1 MQIKLKAADVI
12 NRSLF
17 FLGAG
22 FSYDTGCKNSSEMFA
37 DLRKTLFDE
46 QDTTFSKIQKEAL
59 KFLIACLQYHCE
71 WRTMDTVDYFA
82 FSPNIEELALLIRR
96 IGNRENFLP
105 YPITGNWADKLVML
119 ESEYSNEPKNRTE
132 YFGDTLFEGLERVL
146 KNLLKTKWLKVN
158 SDLSYLN
165 PLLGFMKNTSND
177 DYRFV
182 IFTLNNDTVV
192 EEYFSRHHEVPWRG
206 FINGKW
212 RGIENDTQN
221 DPYGRIHLYK
231 LHGSID
237 WVRLE
242 DMDTWEEEK
251 LDEKNRE
258 NIQDKHNPY
267 LIFGQGTKTFSVEPF
282 FSLINHF
289 NNQLNSNSKEY
300 FFVIGYSFFDPYINN
315 LVFNAV
321 KGFKKLIIVN
331 PFFGPKT
338 IYHKNKNGNDRPLP
352 NPNNFFRVI
361 YPTGT
366 NQSDL
371 TDYLRDIQ
379 KNSFYSELPEFNY
392 LTISAENIEYIPL
405 TTKEFIQE
413 FFGDSGKLL
422 LEFINS
428 FQNEKEKIESPF

>member
-1 MQIKLKAADVI
+1 MQIKVKAADVI
-12 NRSLF
+12 NSSLF

-22 FSYDTGCKNSSEMFA
+22 FSFDAGCKTSSQMFT
-37 DLRKTLFDE
+37 DLRNTLFDE
-46 QDTTFSKIQKEAL
+46 QDKTFSKIQKEAL

-71 WRTMDTVDYFA
+71 WRTMDTVNCFA

-96 IGNRENFLP
+96 IRNRENFLP

-119 ESEYSNEPKNRTE
+119 ESEYSTE
-132 YFGDTLFEGLERVL
+132 ARNKSDNINDTLFEGLERVL
-146 KNLLKTKWLKVN
+146 RNVLKTKWLRVS
-158 SDLSYLN
+158 SDLSYLK
-165 PLLGFMKNTSND
+165 PLLEFMRSTSNE
-177 DYRFV
+177 DYRFE

-192 EEYFSRHHEVPWRG
+192 EEYFSKHQEVPWRG

-258 NIQDKHNPY
+258 NIQEKHNPY

-289 NNQLNSNSKEY
+289 NIQLNSKAKQY

-315 LVFNAV
+315 LIFNAV

-331 PFFGPKT
+331 PCFGPKT
-338 IYHKNKNGNDRPLP
+338 IYQENGKSNDGALQ
-352 NPNNFFRVI
+352 NPDNFFRVV
-361 YPTGT
+361 YPPGR

-379 KNSFYSELPEFNY
+379 NNSFYSELPEFNY
-392 LTISAENIEYIPL
+392 LAVSAENLEYIPL
-405 TTKEFIQE
+405 TTKEFIQK
-413 FFGDSGKLL
+413 FFADGGKLL
-422 LEFINS
+422 LEFTDS
-428 FQNEKEKIESPF
+428 FQNEKDKMERPF